1 MNHKTCSAFA
11 LSVFAAIGLACSQN
25 PSSPIAPSSAGRQN
39 PDAAADGSTLKVTAP
54 TPVSPLGG
62 VEIDDL
68 DPDLVIT
75 NSTGRFVQGVVLSY
89 IFEVFEEGQLVYT
102 SPPIPQGPDGR
113 TEHEI
118 GIDLDE
124 DEDHTWRARAVL
136 QGRQGPTSASA
147 GFRTTAARFG
157 GPSCAWAR
165 VPLAIVQC
173 RRAQWGH
180 MQDED
185 NPVFLR
191 GVAKDLND
199 AGVEEG
205 PYGLLVK
212 TDGANCHG
220 YSCDI
225 ICSGQ
230 GNDQDQFDVLL
241 DGDGAQIPVWN
252 EITGPMVVR
261 PCEIVQ

>member
-1 MNHKTCSAFA
+1 MNYKRCSAFA
-11 LSVFAAIGLACSQN
+11 LSAFTAIALACSQN
-25 PSSPIAPSSAGRQN
+25 PSSPSAPSSAGRSN
-39 PDAAADGSTLKVTAP
+39 PDAAADGSTLKATAP
-54 TPVSPLGG
+54 TPVSPVGG
-62 VEIDDL
+62 EEIDDL

-89 IFEVFEEGQLVYT
+89 IFEVFEEGELVYQ

-113 TEHEI
+113 TTHEI

-124 DEDHTWRARAVL
+124 DEEHTWRARAVY
-136 QGRQGPTSASA
+136 QGRQGPVSTGAA
-147 GFRTTAARFG
+147 FRTTAARFG
-157 GPSCAWAR
+157 GPSCAGAR

-173 RRAQWGH
+173 RRAQWGFIEEH
-180 MQDED
+180 DM
-185 NPVFLR
+185 PTFLR
-191 GVAKDLND
+191 GIAKDLND
-199 AGVEEG
+199 AGQEEG
-205 PYGLLVK
+205 PYGILIK
-212 TDGANCHG
+212 TGGASCGG

-230 GNDQDQFDVLL
+230 GNDQDQYDVLI

-252 EITGPMVVR
+252 EVHDLAVR